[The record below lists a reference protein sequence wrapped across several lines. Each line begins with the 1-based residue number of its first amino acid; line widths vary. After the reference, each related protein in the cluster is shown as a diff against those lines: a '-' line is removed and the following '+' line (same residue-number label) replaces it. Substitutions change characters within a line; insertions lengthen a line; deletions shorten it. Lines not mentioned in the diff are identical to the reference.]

1 MGNRIIKALWGDLKG
16 DELKKFILL
25 ATGFFFLIGSFWP
38 LKTLKDSIF
47 LNIIGPEHL
56 PTAKMLSLA
65 LFFPLVILYSKLVDI
80 FSKEKMVYCVLS
92 VYGVIGLILVY
103 FLYHPTIGLTNTAM
117 HSGRFIG
124 WAFYLFVESYASL
137 MISLYWSF
145 VNDIT
150 TPESAKKGYGL
161 IIFGCQ
167 LGGFLFILL
176 GNILSTDT
184 NKFASSAPFIALISI
199 CMFFMVGFVTFLLKH
214 AVNQNSLEG
223 YQEDIAQKSLHKI
236 EETVGFLDGLKV
248 VITNPYVAGIF
259 GTIFFHEL
267 ISTVMYYQMSFL
279 AKTTYIDA
287 GVVNKFLFDYGLC
300 VQGIACLF
308 GLFGTSFFQRKF
320 GIRFCIVAY
329 PLLLGVSILVYL
341 IRPNLTTIF
350 YVMLVAKA
358 INYAFNQPAKEVLYI
373 PTSRS
378 IKYKSKAWSDQ
389 FGLRFAKASGSMVNK
404 IFGAMA
410 TSSGIVVLC
419 CIGAWSLLAN
429 KIGNSF
435 TKAVANNE
443 LIK

>member
-1 MGNRIIKALWGDLKG
+1 MGNKIIKALWGDLKG

-47 LNIIGPEHL
+47 LNIVGPEHQ
-56 PTAKMLSLA
+56 PIVKMLSLA

-80 FSKEKMVYCVLS
+80 FSKEKMVYCLLG
-92 VYGVIGLILVY
+92 VYGTIGLIFVY
-103 FLYHPTIGLTNTAM
+103 FLYHPTIGLANPAM
-117 HSGRFIG
+117 HSGRIIG
-124 WAFYLFVESYASL
+124 WAFYLFVESYISL
-137 MISLYWSF
+137 MLSLYWSF
-145 VNDIT
+145 ANDIT

-161 IIFGCQ
+161 IIFGTQ
-167 LGGFLFILL
+167 LGGFIFILL
-176 GNILSTDT
+176 GNILSADT
-184 NKFASSAPFIALISI
+184 QKFATSAPLIALISI
-199 CMFFMVGFVTFLLKH
+199 CMFFMIGLVTFLLKH
-214 AVNQNSLEG
+214 VVHDNALAG
-223 YQEDIAQKSLHKI
+223 YQENI
-236 EETVGFLDGLKV
+236 EFKTELKEEPVGFLDGLKV

-267 ISTVMYYQMSFL
+267 ISTVMSYQMNVL
-279 AKTTYIDA
+279 AKTTYVEA
-287 GVVNKFLFDYGLC
+287 GIVNKFLFDYALC

-308 GLFGTSFFQRKF
+308 GLLGTSFFQRRF
-320 GIRFCIVAY
+320 GIKFCIVAY
-329 PLLLGVSILVYL
+329 PLLLGASILIYL
-341 IRPNLTTIF
+341 IHPNLTTIF

-373 PTSRS
+373 PTSRN

-389 FGLRFAKASGSMVNK
+389 FGLRFAKASGSFINK
-404 IFGAMA
+404 MFGAMA

-419 CIGAWSLLAN
+419 CIGVWSLLAN

-435 TKAVANNE
+435 TKAVTNNE